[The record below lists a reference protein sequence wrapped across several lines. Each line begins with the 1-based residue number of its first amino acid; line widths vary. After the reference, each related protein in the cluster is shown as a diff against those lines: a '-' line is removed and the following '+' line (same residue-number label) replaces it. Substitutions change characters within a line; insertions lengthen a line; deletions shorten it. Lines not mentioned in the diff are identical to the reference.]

1 MLALRQIRP
10 VKNHTV
16 TIKLPKDFPADQV
29 EVIILPAP
37 TNTFSPEAEADAA
50 AASIHLSV
58 DTSRLTEVQHRAYE
72 RMQTLLKQ
80 GRKPDEPRILGLFS
94 GLVQISDDFDEPL
107 PDEDLYWGEGTD
119 EYGVSLK
126 R

>member
-16 TIKLPKDFPADQV
+16 TIKLPLDFLADQV

-37 TNTFSPEAEADAA
+37 AQTFSPEVDADAA
-50 AASIHLSV
+50 AASLHLSV

-72 RMQTLLKQ
+72 RTQMLLKQ
-80 GRKPDEPRILGLFS
+80 GRKSDEPRILGLFS

-107 PDEDLYWGEGTD
+107 PDEDLYWGEGSD

>member
-16 TIKLPKDFPADQV
+16 TIKLPLDFLADQV

-37 TNTFSPEAEADAA
+37 AQTFSPEVDADAA
-50 AASIHLSV
+50 AASLRLSV
-58 DTSRLTEVQHRAYE
+58 DTSQLTKAQRRAYE
-72 RMQTLLKQ
+72 RTQALLQQ
-80 GRKPDEPRILGLFS
+80 GRQPNEPRLLGLFT
-94 GLVQISDDFDEPL
+94 GLVEISDDFDEPL